1 MGELGFGIDIG
12 ERFVVR
18 PQVHLLIRGAIADGR
33 FRFVRHLQ
41 T

>member
-1 MGELGFGIDIG
+1 MGELGFGVDIG

-18 PQVHLLIRGAIADGR
+18 PQVHLLIHGAIADGR
-33 FRFVRHLQ
+33 FWLVRRLQ